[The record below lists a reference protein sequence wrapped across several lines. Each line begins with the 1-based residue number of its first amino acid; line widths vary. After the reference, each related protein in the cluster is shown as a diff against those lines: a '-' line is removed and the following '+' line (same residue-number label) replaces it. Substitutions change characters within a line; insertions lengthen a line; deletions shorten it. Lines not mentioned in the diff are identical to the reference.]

1 MAQQVGS
8 TSGTAATS
16 RETEVTPGGASESTS
31 EPTQPTSGAAPG
43 GAPGGISGGASGV
56 TEAASPDGAARPD
69 GVASPEGAS
78 SPDGKAGRVRH
89 WLRRTPQ
96 ASTDAVPM
104 APSVIAAGPEL
115 DLASND
121 PLIAYLLSAA
131 SAVDITRLEM
141 LSPALD
147 SLQAAGVVLVV
158 PLISSGSL
166 VGLLSLGPRR
176 SERGYSTDD
185 VRLLNSLAGYAAPA
199 MRVGQ
204 LVRQQQAEARQRE
217 RIDQELKIAQLIQQQ
232 FLPKSL
238 PDLPSWHVAAF
249 YRPARTVGG
258 DFYDFIPLPDG
269 RIMFVVG
276 DVTDKGVPAALVMA
290 STHSLLRDTAPRLIS
305 PGLVLGHVN
314 DMLCV
319 DIPAHMFVTCLALV
333 LDPASGEVEFANA
346 GHDVPYVRTQAGVQ
360 ELRARG
366 MPLGLMPGMPYEEM
380 RFHFEPGDCALL
392 HSDGLAEAHAPDREM
407 FGFPRVAE
415 LVGKGPSGE
424 ALIDLCLTELG
435 TFTGPDHEQEDDIT
449 LVSLQR
455 SPSAWHQEREP

>member
-8 TSGTAATS
+8 GAATAAS
-16 RETEVTPGGASESTS
+16 ETEPAPGGAS
-31 EPTQPTSGAAPG
+31 
-43 GAPGGISGGASGV
+43 GITKADPRQNG
-56 TEAASPDGAARPD
+56 T
-69 GVASPEGAS
+69 
-78 SPDGKAGRVRH
+78 KAGRGAGAGGGTEARGGAAAGGGAAAEGRPGRIQASRVRG
-89 WLRRTPQ
+89 WLRRNPQ
-96 ASTDAVPM
+96 RAITVTESQ
-104 APSVIAAGPEL
+104 APNVLAAGPEL

-121 PLIAYLLSAA
+121 PLVGYLLSAA
-131 SAVDITRLEM
+131 SAVDITSLQ
-141 LSPALD
+141 LQSPAL
-147 SLQAAGVVLVV
+147 QALKQAGVVLVV

-166 VGLLSLGPRR
+166 VGMLSLGPRR

-185 VRLLNSLAGYAAPA
+185 LRLLNSLAGYAAPA

-217 RIDQELKIAQLIQQQ
+217 RIDQELKIAQIIQQQ

-269 RIMFVVG
+269 RVMFVVG

-290 STHSLLRDTAPRLIS
+290 STHALLRAAAPRLIS
-305 PGLVLGHVN
+305 PGQVLGHVN

-333 LDPASGEVEFANA
+333 LDPVSGQIEFANA
-346 GHDVPYVRTQAGVQ
+346 GHDVPYVRTRNGVQ

-366 MPLGLMPGMPYEEM
+366 MPLGLMPGMDYEEKS
-380 RFHFEPGDCALL
+380 FQFEPGDCALL

-407 FGFPRVAE
+407 FGFPRVSE

-435 TFTGPDHEQEDDIT
+435 NFTGPDHEQEDDIT

-455 SPSAWHQEREP
+455 SPSAWHQGDQGVDGP

>member
-1 MAQQVGS
+1 MTQQMGS
-8 TSGTAATS
+8 ASGTAPAS
-16 RETEVTPGGASESTS
+16 RETEAAPGGASELTS
-31 EPTQPTSGAAPG
+31 QSMTNGEASG
-43 GAPGGISGGASGV
+43 GAPGV
-56 TEAASPDGAARPD
+56 TEADWQEPASTAPAGSRPAGDAAARMR
-69 GVASPEGAS
+69 S
-78 SPDGKAGRVRH
+78 
-89 WLRRTPQ
+89 WLRRAPSATADATP
-96 ASTDAVPM
+96 V
-104 APSVIAAGPEL
+104 APSVVAAGPEL

-121 PLIAYLLSAA
+121 PLIGYLLSAA
-131 SAVDITRLEM
+131 SAVDITRLEL

-147 SLQAAGVVLVV
+147 TLQAAGVVLVV

-185 VRLLNSLAGYAAPA
+185 LRLLNSLAGYAAPA

-204 LVRQQQAEARQRE
+204 LVRQQEAEARQRE

-232 FLPKSL
+232 FLPKEL

-269 RIMFVVG
+269 RVMFVVG

-290 STHSLLRDTAPRLIS
+290 STHALLRDTAPRLIS
-305 PGLVLGHVN
+305 PGKVLGHVN

-333 LDPASGEVEFANA
+333 LDPVSGQVEFANA

-407 FGFPRVAE
+407 FGFPRVSE

-435 TFTGPDHEQEDDIT
+435 NFTGPDHEQEDDIT

-455 SPSAWHQEREP
+455 SPSAWHQEQPR

>member
-8 TSGTAATS
+8 GAATAAS
-16 RETEVTPGGASESTS
+16 ETEPAPGGAS
-31 EPTQPTSGAAPG
+31 GM
-43 GAPGGISGGASGV
+43 
-56 TEAASPDGAARPD
+56 TEADPRQNGT
-69 GVASPEGAS
+69 
-78 SPDGKAGRVRH
+78 KAGRGAEAGGGAEAQGRPGDITASRVRG
-89 WLRRTPQ
+89 WLRRNPQ
-96 ASTDAVPM
+96 RAMTVTETQ
-104 APSVIAAGPEL
+104 APNVLAAGPEL

-121 PLIAYLLSAA
+121 PLVGYLLSAA
-131 SAVDITRLEM
+131 SAVDITSLQLE
-141 LSPALD
+141 SPALA
-147 SLQAAGVVLVV
+147 SLKQAGVVLVV

-166 VGLLSLGPRR
+166 VGMLSLGPRR

-185 VRLLNSLAGYAAPA
+185 LRLLNSLAGYAAPA

-217 RIDQELKIAQLIQQQ
+217 RIDQELKIAQIIQQQ

-269 RIMFVVG
+269 RVMFVVG

-290 STHSLLRDTAPRLIS
+290 STHALLRAAAPRLIS
-305 PGLVLGHVN
+305 PGQVLGHVN

-333 LDPASGEVEFANA
+333 LDPVSGQIEFANA
-346 GHDVPYVRTQAGVQ
+346 GHDVPYVRTRHGVQ

-366 MPLGLMPGMPYEEM
+366 MPLGLMPGMDYEEKS
-380 RFHFEPGDCALL
+380 FQFEPGDCALL

-407 FGFPRVAE
+407 FGFPRVSE

-435 TFTGPDHEQEDDIT
+435 NFTGPDHEQEDDIT

-455 SPSAWHQEREP
+455 SPSAWHQGDQGDQGVDEP

>member
-1 MAQQVGS
+1 MRQQVGR
-8 TSGTAATS
+8 TSGTAPLS
-16 RETEVTPGGASESTS
+16 GETAVQPAGSSESTS
-31 EPTQPTSGAAPG
+31 ELTSGRT
-43 GAPGGISGGASGV
+43 SGV
-56 TEAASPDGAARPD
+56 TEAD
-69 GVASPEGAS
+69 SPEPAS
-78 SPDGKAGRVRH
+78 ADGRAGRVRG
-89 WLRRTPQ
+89 WLRRTTP
-96 ASTDAVPM
+96 ATGDVVAA
-104 APSVIAAGPEL
+104 APSAVTAGPEL
-115 DLASND
+115 DLAAND
-121 PLIAYLLSAA
+121 PLVGYLLGAA
-131 SAVDITRLEM
+131 SAVDITRLEL

-147 SLQAAGVVLVV
+147 ALRAAGVVLVV

-166 VGLLSLGPRR
+166 VGVLSLGPRR
-176 SERGYSTDD
+176 SERGYSSDD

-204 LVRQQQAEARQRE
+204 LVRQQQAEARQRA

-238 PDLPSWHVAAF
+238 PDLPGWHVAAF
-249 YRPARTVGG
+249 YGPARIVGG

-290 STHSLLRDTAPRLIS
+290 STHSLLRAAAPRLIS
-305 PGLVLGHVN
+305 PGKVLGRVN

-333 LDPASGEVEFANA
+333 LDPVSGEVEFANA
-346 GHDVPYVRTQAGVQ
+346 GHDVPYVRTQGGVQ

-366 MPLGLMPGMPYEEM
+366 MPLGLMPEMPYEEM
-380 RFHFEPGDCALL
+380 RFQFEPGDCALL

-407 FGFPRVAE
+407 FGFPRVSA

-424 ALIDLCLTELG
+424 ALIDLCLTELSN
-435 TFTGPDHEQEDDIT
+435 FTGPDREQEDDIT

-455 SPSAWHQEREP
+455 SPSAWHQGSSS